1 MTLWCT
7 VAKLW
12 CHKLCAFLDHS
23 VYNACSHNSVD
34 ATWQQSLKK
43 LSDWLNCDTK
53 FWQIIFW
60 FITFTRCLDELFA
73 LSGQTRLKIWE
84 KSSFITWCPKR
95 HEIVPTRTDATT
107 INKRLSSA
115 CDVNGT
121 MQRLLLLLLLVTPS
135 AAVAFIPPP
144 KKNLESK
151 SVAKLSPSFGLRFSQ
166 FLTQV
171 FLFIL
176 GFFPFLG
183 REFC

>member
-135 AAVAFIPPP
+135 AAVAFIPPQ
-144 KKNLESK
+144 KKIWNQN
-151 SVAKLSPSFGLRFSQ
+151 PSQNFPPVSGS
-166 FLTQV
+166 
-171 FLFIL
+171 
-176 GFFPFLG
+176 GFPNF
-183 REFC
+183 